1 MKKISLCCAVTL
13 SITLSATAQ
22 KNVTDSIT
30 TSTHTLIENR
40 SPHYYARLET
50 FKAEKPIG
58 HKEVVMLGN
67 SLTENGGDWGVRLS
81 RKHLR
86 NRGII
91 GDDASGMYARL
102 EEILQ
107 GRPKKIILMAGIN
120 DVSHDLSADS
130 IVTLVAQL
138 VDKIRQDSPRTKL
151 ILQSL
156 LPINESFQRYRRL
169 EGKTSLIPL
178 INIKLAEIAHERRLT
193 FLNLYPLFTEEKT
206 DVLRKEL
213 TTDGLH
219 LNEEGYKI
227 WEKALKE
234 VL

>member
-1 MKKISLCCAVTL
+1 MNKLGLCCAVAL
-13 SITLSATAQ
+13 SIALSATAQ
-22 KNVTDSIT
+22 NNVTDSMT
-30 TSTHTLIENR
+30 TSTPPLVENR
-40 SPHYYARLET
+40 SPHYYARLEA

-58 HKEVVMLGN
+58 RREIVMLGN
-67 SLTENGGDWGVRLS
+67 SLTENGGNWGIRLS

-107 GRPKKIILMAGIN
+107 GKPKKIILMAGIN
-120 DVSHDLSADS
+120 DVSHDLSVDS
-130 IVTLVAQL
+130 IVTLVTQL

-151 ILQSL
+151 LLQSL

-169 EGKTSLIPL
+169 DGKTNLIPL
-178 INIKLAEIAHERRLT
+178 INERLAKLAHERRLT
-193 FLNLYPLFTEEKT
+193 FLNLFPLFTEEGN

-227 WEKALKE
+227 WEETLKD